1 MPVVPSYMSRGRG
14 ISRPLG
20 AVYGDAREFGAD
32 PFPYPSL
39 PYAATATSPSRFAR
53 VIDARARNGAIAT
66 IGRANDEDPCLI
78 DRAVALGARICDD
91 AIVAVT
97 GRKVFPIFR

>member
-20 AVYGDAREFGAD
+20 AVYGDAREFGAA
-32 PFPYPSL
+32 P
-39 PYAATATSPSRFAR
+39 ATSPSRFAR
-53 VIDARARNGAIAT
+53 VIDARARNGAMAT

>member
-1 MPVVPSYMSRGRG
+1 
-14 ISRPLG
+14 
-20 AVYGDAREFGAD
+20 
-32 PFPYPSL
+32 
-39 PYAATATSPSRFAR
+39 
-53 VIDARARNGAIAT
+53 VIDARARNGAMAT

-78 DRAVALGARICDD
+78 DRVVALGARICDD